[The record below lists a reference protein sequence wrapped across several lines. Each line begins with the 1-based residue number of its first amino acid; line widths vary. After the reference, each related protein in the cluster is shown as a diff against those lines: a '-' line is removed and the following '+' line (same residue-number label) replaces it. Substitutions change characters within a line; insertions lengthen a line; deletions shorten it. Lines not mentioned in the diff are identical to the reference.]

1 MRVLKVQVASILLAP
16 IFFFVSSLAC
26 ADTYP
31 SKPVRLVIPFAA
43 GGPTDV
49 LARLVSEELGG
60 RWKQPLVIENKPGAN
75 AIIGSQHVAK
85 ANADGYTLLLATQS
99 SHAANVSMYSKLPY
113 HPVDS
118 FEPVSLLATTP
129 LVLLSH
135 PSLPVK
141 SVKELIEFSKKRP
154 GKVNFAGGST
164 SAQAGG
170 ALMNMLAGIDMSHVP
185 YKSNAPAFSDLL
197 GGHVQIMFNVLNSS
211 AKHVESGAIKAL
223 AVTSSTRSEALPN
236 VPTMIEAGVPGF
248 ELVPWFAL
256 FAPAGTP
263 KDIVEKVSADV
274 ASILRLPHVQKTLR
288 SQTLE
293 PVGSTADELRGF
305 QLKEIKK
312 WEEIVK
318 RANMKAE

>member
-1 MRVLKVQVASILLAP
+1 MKAFKVQVARILLAP
-16 IFFFVSSLAC
+16 FFFLVSSLSW
-26 ADTYP
+26 ADAYP
-31 SKPVRLVIPFAA
+31 SKPVHLVIPFAA

-49 LARLVSEELGG
+49 LARLISEELRGK
-60 RWKQPLVIENKPGAN
+60 WNQPLVIENKPGAN
-75 AIIGSQHVAK
+75 AIIGSQYVAK

-99 SHAANVSMYSKLPY
+99 SHAANASMYSKLPY
-113 HPVDS
+113 NPVES

-141 SVKELIEFSKKRP
+141 SVKELIEFSKERP

-170 ALMNMLAGIDMSHVP
+170 ALMNMLAGIDMNHVP

-197 GGHVQIMFNVLNSS
+197 GGHVQIMFNVLNAA
-211 AKHVESGAIKAL
+211 AKHVESGAINAL
-223 AVTSSTRSEALPN
+223 AVTSSSRSEALPN
-236 VPTMIEAGVPGF
+236 VPTMIEAGVPGY

-263 KDIVEKVSADV
+263 KDIVDKVSSDV
-274 ASILRLPHVQKTLR
+274 ASILKLPHVQKTLR

-293 PVGSTADELRGF
+293 PVGSTPGELRSF

>member
-1 MRVLKVQVASILLAP
+1 MKAFKTHVARILLASLLSLA
-16 IFFFVSSLAC
+16 SSLAWS
-26 ADTYP
+26 DVYP
-31 SKPVRLVIPFAA
+31 SKPVHLVIPFSA

-49 LARLVSEELGG
+49 LARLISEELRGK
-60 RWKQPLVIENKPGAN
+60 WKQPLVLENKPGAN
-75 AIIGSQHVAK
+75 AIIGSQYVAK

-99 SHAANVSMYSKLPY
+99 SHAANASMYTKLPY
-113 HPVDS
+113 HPVES

-135 PSLPVK
+135 PSLPVN
-141 SVKELIEFSKKRP
+141 SVKDLIKVAKERP

-170 ALMNMLAGIDMSHVP
+170 ALMNMLAGIEMTHVP

-197 GGHVQIMFNVLNSS
+197 GGHAQIMFNVLNSS
-211 AKHVESGAIKAL
+211 AKHIENGSLKAL
-223 AVTSSTRSEALPN
+223 AVTSSSRNDALPD
-236 VPTMIEAGVPGF
+236 VPTMIEAGVPDF

-263 KDIVEKVSADV
+263 KDIVDKVSSDV
-274 ASILRLPHVQKTLR
+274 ASILKLPHVQKTLK
-288 SQTLE
+288 SQSLM
-293 PVGSTADELRGF
+293 PVGSTPGDLRGF
-305 QLKEIKK
+305 QLNEIKK

-318 RANMKAE
+318 RANMKVE